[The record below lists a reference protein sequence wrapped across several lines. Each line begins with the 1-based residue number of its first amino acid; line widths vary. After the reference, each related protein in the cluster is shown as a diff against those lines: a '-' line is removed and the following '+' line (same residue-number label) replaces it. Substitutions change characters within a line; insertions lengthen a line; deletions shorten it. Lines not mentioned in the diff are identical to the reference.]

1 MRIHN
6 GKNEANYEIERVKKP
21 DILPGRP
28 QEETA
33 ETLQSLKR
41 LEKINKLKKRV
52 QAGTYTISPERIAQ
66 SISSF
71 YMP

>member
-6 GKNEANYEIERVKKP
+6 DKNEKNYEIERVKRP

-28 QEETA
+28 QEEKS
-33 ETLQSLKR
+33 ETLQSSKR
-41 LEKINKLKKRV
+41 IEKINELKKRV
-52 QAGTYTISPERIAQ
+52 QSGTYTINPERIAQ